1 MAKAGRVFPAG
12 VRAEFGL
19 GFVHEGG
26 QSSIDWIRI
35 CAECDGIPFT
45 VEERQAGLFE
55 RVLVF

>member
-26 QSSIDWIRI
+26 QSSMSIDWIRI
-35 CAECDGIPFT
+35 CAECIPFT
-45 VEERQAGLFE
+45 VEERQAGSFE